1 MNHIL
6 SHIMHMTDTKM
17 TAIKRLLMVSALSLG
32 LGVTM
37 GTFAQ
42 SAVDSSTPASAQ
54 GGAMTDGEVRRIDQ
68 ETGKITI
75 KHGEIK
81 NLDMPGMT
89 MVFTAKSKNL
99 LANLKV
105 GDKIK
110 FAVVNEAG
118 KFIVTDIQPG
128 Q

>member
-1 MNHIL
+1 MNT
-6 SHIMHMTDTKM
+6 M
-17 TAIKRLLMVSALSLG
+17 KRFLMVSALSLG
-32 LGVTM
+32 LGMTM
-37 GTFAQ
+37 GSFAQ
-42 SAVDSSTPASAQ
+42 SAVDSSMPAAVQ
-54 GGAMTDGEVRRIDQ
+54 GGSLTDGEVRRIDQ

-118 KFIVTDIQPG
+118 KFVVTDIQPG